1 MIIFRLLASALVLTG
16 IGAMAQGFYLPAKAA
31 LAQVLLQ
38 RAWAAS
44 DEGPV
49 RPWPWAETWPVGR
62 LEAPSLDLDRII
74 LAGSE
79 GAALAFAPGH
89 VDGTSTPGE
98 GGNVV
103 ITGHRDTVFSFLGDL
118 GIGSVLVLEG
128 SDRRPRHYVIE
139 STMVVHEEDTSVLLP
154 TEHPSLTL
162 ITCYPLDAR
171 APGGPLRYVVRAT
184 AATQG

>member
-1 MIIFRLLASALVLTG
+1 MMIFRFVASAILLTG
-16 IGAMAQGFYLPAKAA
+16 IGALAHGCYLPAKAA

-38 RAWAAS
+38 RAWEAS
-44 DEGPV
+44 DDGPV

-98 GGNVV
+98 DGNVV
-103 ITGHRDTVFSFLGDL
+103 LTGHRDTVFSFLGDL
-118 GIGSVLVLEG
+118 GIGAVLVLEG
-128 SDRRPRHYVIE
+128 RDRQPRSYVIE
-139 STMVVHEEDTSVLLP
+139 ATMVVHEEDTSVLLP
-154 TEHPSLTL
+154 TGHPSLTL

-171 APGGPLRYVVRAT
+171 TPGGPLRYVVRAT
-184 AATQG
+184 ATTQG